1 MQGWRGVGL
10 AQELETS
17 AKKKKES
24 KHSTSV
30 AVMHQRE
37 TCNSELMTPEPLF
50 ITYTYVTLPTQ
61 RGPRTH

>member
-37 TCNSELMTPEPLF
+37 TCNSELMTLSHF
-50 ITYTYVTLPTQ
+50 LLPT
-61 RGPRTH
+61 PM

>member
-1 MQGWRGVGL
+1 MQGWRGVRL

-37 TCNSELMTPEPLF
+37 TRTLELMAPEPLF
-50 ITYTYVTLPTQ
+50 ITYTYVTLLTQ
-61 RGPRTH
+61 RGPCTY